1 MTYRYRVLGTTRAV
15 RQDGTEVPLSGARLR
30 ALLCA
35 LAAAGGR
42 VVGTGQLADQ
52 IRGEDA
58 HTPTDEIAALQALV
72 GRVRRALGSAAV
84 ASAPGGYRLN
94 ADRDDI
100 DLYRFERL
108 AAEGTAALG
117 AGDPRQAATV
127 LDEALALWDGPAL
140 ADLPGRDTD
149 PRAVRA
155 EQRHT
160 EARRARLATDVAR
173 GRPERALAGLAAL
186 VAGQPLDEPLH
197 ALRIRALRAAGRPAE
212 ALQAYEEVR
221 IRLAERLGTGPGR
234 ELRAL
239 HAALLADDEPAP
251 TAPAASTAP
260 AAWAAPVTLTA
271 PAASTVPVDSVSL
284 APADQ
289 AIPGNL
295 RAPLTSFVGREP
307 ELAALAAELPAA
319 RLITLTGPGG
329 AGKTRLAIEAA
340 RAAAG
345 AWPDGVWPAEL
356 APVRD
361 PAAVAETVL
370 TALGARETVVR
381 GPAAGE
387 GTPRDALTRLVD
399 HCGQRRLLIVL
410 DNCEHVIDTAAVL
423 AETLLTGCPGVSVL
437 ATSREP
443 LGVPGESVR
452 TVGPLPQD
460 MALRLLAERGAA
472 ARPGFRTADDPVA
485 CAEICDRLDGLPLA
499 IELAAARLR
508 AFEPRQLA
516 DRLDDRFRLLGAGSG
531 ARTVLPR
538 QRTLRAVVDWSW
550 ELLTEG
556 ERAVLRRMSVF
567 SGGCAP
573 AEAEAVCEESAEDG
587 NTAGLLASLIDK
599 SLVVADPGGAEGMR
613 YRLLETVGEY
623 AAERLD
629 ASGERAAVE
638 RRHLAVYRE
647 LARTGDQELRGP
659 RQALLLRRF
668 EREHDNLRAALRT
681 AVDHKEEQ
689 EALCLVLSMSWFWQ
703 LRDHR
708 PEARAWFTAAAGLG
722 PDPFRAPV
730 RPAVP
735 LTEPCTALAPPWPE
749 EQVWEARR
757 GARLLVLASSGEAD
771 VSEPTWPGTPSRLR
785 ALVAAY
791 RPGLPQICRQP
802 GTMWFVAKLMVGDF
816 PGIGAALDA
825 QVRACRERGS
835 GWDLGVALML
845 RAQLAGQ
852 GLDGGP
858 DGPAGAA
865 RDADEALARFERAG
879 DLHAI
884 AQALWARGELYEY
897 QGRYEEAAADF
908 ERAMESCAPIGAFA
922 QVPLFK
928 ARLASVRLESAG
940 DPAAEQDA
948 ERLLIE
954 AVAEAA
960 EAAGHAEGTARL
972 LLARRYGRT
981 GRTDQA
987 RTQLRALEE
996 GALEADAVKADAVK
1010 ADAVE
1015 EGAATEDAAFAEQPF
1030 LGGVVAGMHGWL
1042 DCLDGDFERARER
1055 TAQAVRR
1062 LDGLAYL
1069 VTPHLIVHQ
1078 FPCAAWAKAR
1088 LGAAEDAARLLG
1100 AYARHRALPEGFRI
1114 GTLPSVPD
1122 AEILARAEAAV
1133 RAALDERTRARTRAE
1148 GEGLSVKEAAA
1159 LI

>member
-42 VVGTGQLADQ
+42 AVGTGQLANQ
-52 IRGEDA
+52 IWGEDTHA
-58 HTPTDEIAALQALV
+58 PADEVAALQALV
-72 GRVRRALGSAAV
+72 GRVRRALGSATV

-100 DLYRFERL
+100 DLFRFERL
-108 AAEGTAALG
+108 AAEGSAALG

-160 EARRARLATDVAR
+160 EARRARLAADVAR
-173 GRPERALAGLAAL
+173 GRPERALAPLAAL
-186 VAGQPLDEPLH
+186 AAGQPLDEPLH

-221 IRLAERLGTGPGR
+221 TRLAERLGTGPGG

-239 HAALLADDEPAP
+239 HAALLADDEPGP
-251 TAPAASTAP
+251 TAPAAPAPRP
-260 AAWAAPVTLTA
+260 AAL
-271 PAASTVPVDSVSL
+271 PASPGRAV
-284 APADQ
+284 
-289 AIPGNL
+289 PGNL

-307 ELAALAAELPAA
+307 ELAALAAGLPAT

-329 AGKTRLAIEAA
+329 AGKTRLALEAA

-345 AWPDGVWPAEL
+345 TWPDGVWKAEL

-370 TALGARETVVR
+370 TALGARETGVR
-381 GPAAGE
+381 GPAAGD
-387 GTPRDALTRLVD
+387 GTPRDPLTRLAEY
-399 HCGQRRLLIVL
+399 CGQRRLLIVL
-410 DNCEHVIDTAAVL
+410 DNCEHVIDAAAGL

-443 LGVPGESVR
+443 LGVPGESVH
-452 TVGPLPQD
+452 TVGPLPRN
-460 MALRLLAERGAA
+460 MALQLLAERGAA

-485 CAEICDRLDGLPLA
+485 CAEICHRLDGLPLA

-516 DRLDDRFRLLGAGSG
+516 DRLNDRFRLLGAGSG

-556 ERAVLRRMSVF
+556 ERAVLRRLSVF

-573 AEAEAVCEESAEDG
+573 TEAEAVCAESAEDG
-587 NTAGLLASLIDK
+587 YTLGLLASLVDK
-599 SLVVADPGGAEGMR
+599 SLVVADPGGVDGMR

-638 RRHLAVYRE
+638 RRHLAAYRE
-647 LARTGDQELRGP
+647 LARTGDPELRGP
-659 RQALLLRRF
+659 RQARVLRRF

-689 EALCLVLSMSWFWQ
+689 EALCLVLSMGWFWQ

-708 PEARAWFTAAAGLG
+708 PEASAWSTAAAALG

-735 LTEPCTALAPPWPE
+735 LTEPCTAHAPPWPE
-749 EQVWEARR
+749 ERLWEARR
-757 GARLLVLASSGEAD
+757 GARLLVLASSGQRDA
-771 VSEPTWPGTPSRLR
+771 SEPTWPGTPTRLR
-785 ALVAAY
+785 AIVAAY

-802 GTMWFVAKLMVGDF
+802 GTMWFIAKLMVGDF
-816 PGIGAALDA
+816 PGIDAALDA

-835 GWDLGVALML
+835 GWDLGLALML
-845 RAQLAGQ
+845 RAQLV
-852 GLDGGP
+852 GGRP

-865 RDADEALARFERAG
+865 RDADEALACFERSG
-879 DLHAI
+879 DLHGI
-884 AQALWARGELYEY
+884 AQSLGARGELYEY
-897 QGRYEEAAADF
+897 QGRYEEAATDF
-908 ERAMESCAPIGAFA
+908 ERAMESCAPIGAYA

-928 ARLASVRLESAG
+928 ARLASVRLETAG
-940 DPAAEQDA
+940 DPTAERNA

-954 AVAEAA
+954 AVEEAA
-960 EAAGHAEGTARL
+960 EAAGYAEGTARL
-972 LLARRYGRT
+972 LLARRLGRT

-987 RTQLRALEE
+987 RAQLRALEE
-996 GALEADAVKADAVK
+996 RAPVAGTAG
-1010 ADAVE
+1010 
-1015 EGAATEDAAFAEQPF
+1015 EGAGLAEQPF
-1030 LGGVVAGMHGWL
+1030 LGGVVAGTHGWL
-1042 DCLDGDFERARER
+1042 DCLDGEFERARER
-1055 TAQAVRR
+1055 TAQAVRL
-1062 LDGLAYL
+1062 LDSLAYL
-1069 VTPHLIVHQ
+1069 VTPHLILHQ
-1078 FPCAAWAKAR
+1078 FPCAAWVKAR

-1100 AYARHRALPEGFRI
+1100 AYARHIALPESLRL

-1122 AEILARAEAAV
+1122 RELLARAEAAV
-1133 RAALDERTRARTRAE
+1133 RAALDERTCARARAE
-1148 GEGLSVKEAAA
+1148 GAGLPVREAAA

>member
-42 VVGTGQLADQ
+42 IVGTGQLAAQ
-52 IRGEDA
+52 IWGGDA
-58 HTPTDEIAALQALV
+58 HAPADEIAALHALV

-84 ASAPGGYRLN
+84 ASVPGGYRLT
-94 ADRDDI
+94 AHRDDI
-100 DLYRFERL
+100 DLFRFERL
-108 AAEGTAALG
+108 AAEGAAALG

-140 ADLPGRDTD
+140 ADLPGRNTD

-186 VAGQPLDEPLH
+186 TAGQPLDEPLH
-197 ALRIRALRAAGRPAE
+197 ALRIRALHAAGRPAE
-212 ALQAYEEVR
+212 ALQAYEEIR
-221 IRLAERLGTGPGR
+221 TRLAERLGTGPGR

-251 TAPAASTAP
+251 TTPAVSAPEPTAMRAPAGRA
-260 AAWAAPVTLTA
+260 V
-271 PAASTVPVDSVSL
+271 
-284 APADQ
+284 
-289 AIPGNL
+289 PGNL
-295 RAPLTSFVGREP
+295 RAGLTSFVGREP

-329 AGKTRLAIEAA
+329 AGKTRLSLEAA

-381 GPAAGE
+381 GPAAGD
-387 GTPRDALTRLVD
+387 GASRDPLTRLAEY
-399 HCGQRRLLIVL
+399 CGQRRLLIVL
-410 DNCEHVIDTAAVL
+410 DNCEHVIDAAAGL

-443 LGVPGESVR
+443 LGVPGESIR
-452 TVGPLPQD
+452 TVGPLPRD
-460 MALRLLAERGAA
+460 MALQLLAERGAA
-472 ARPGFRTADDPVA
+472 ARPGFRTADDPDA
-485 CAEICDRLDGLPLA
+485 CAEICHRLDGLPLA

-556 ERAVLRRMSVF
+556 ERAVLRRLSVF

-573 AEAEAVCEESAEDG
+573 AEAEAVCAENAEDG
-587 NTAGLLASLIDK
+587 NTLGLLASLIDK
-599 SLVVADPGGAEGMR
+599 SLVVADPGGADGMR

-638 RRHLAVYRE
+638 RRHLAAYRE
-647 LARTGDQELRGP
+647 LARTGDPELRGP
-659 RQALLLRRF
+659 RQARLLRRF
-668 EREHDNLRAALRT
+668 EREHDNLRTALRT
-681 AVDHKEEQ
+681 AVDRKEEQ
-689 EALCLVLSMSWFWQ
+689 EAICLVHSMSWFWQ
-703 LRDHR
+703 LRDHL
-708 PEARAWFTAAAGLG
+708 PEARAWFTAVAALG

-749 EQVWEARR
+749 EQLWEARR
-757 GARLLVLASSGEAD
+757 GARLLVLASGGEAD
-771 VSEPTWPGTPSRLR
+771 VSEPAWPGSPARLR
-785 ALVAAY
+785 AIVAAY

-802 GTMWFVAKLMVGDF
+802 GTMWFIAKLMVGDF
-816 PGIGAALDA
+816 PGVGAALDA
-825 QVRACRERGS
+825 QVRASRERGS
-835 GWDLGVALML
+835 GWDLGLALML
-845 RAQLAGQ
+845 RAQLV
-852 GLDGGP
+852 GGNP

-884 AQALWARGELYEY
+884 AQSLWARGELYEY
-897 QGRYEEAAADF
+897 LGRYEEAAADF
-908 ERAMESCAPIGAFA
+908 ERAMESCAPIGAYG

-940 DPAAEQDA
+940 DSAAEQDA

-954 AVAEAA
+954 AVEEAA
-960 EAAGHAEGTARL
+960 EAAGNAEGTARL

-987 RTQLRALEE
+987 RTQLRALETGAAGE
-996 GALEADAVKADAVK
+996 GASER
-1010 ADAVE
+1010 
-1015 EGAATEDAAFAEQPF
+1015 GAAFAEQPF

-1042 DCLDGDFERARER
+1042 DCLEGEFERARER
-1055 TAQAVRR
+1055 TALAVRR
-1062 LDGLAYL
+1062 LDSLAQL
-1069 VTPHLIVHQ
+1069 VAPHLIVHQ

-1100 AYARHRALPEGFRI
+1100 AYAHHLALPEGFRL

-1122 AEILARAEAAV
+1122 TEILARAEAAV
-1133 RAALDERTRARTRAE
+1133 RAALDERTYARARAE
-1148 GEGLSVKEAAA
+1148 GAGLPVKEAAA

>member
-1 MTYRYRVLGTTRAV
+1 MTYHYRVLGTTRAV
-15 RQDGTEVPLSGARLR
+15 RRDGTEVPLSGARLR
-30 ALLCA
+30 ALVCA

-42 VVGTGQLADQ
+42 AVGTGQLADQ
-52 IRGEDA
+52 IWGEDA
-58 HTPTDEIAALQALV
+58 HAPADEVAALQALV

-84 ASAPGGYRLN
+84 ASEPGGYRLH
-94 ADRDDI
+94 AHRDDI
-100 DLYRFERL
+100 DLFRFERL

-117 AGDPRQAATV
+117 AGEVGQAATV

-140 ADLPGRDTD
+140 ADLPGREAD

-160 EARRARLATDVAR
+160 EARRARLATDVAA
-173 GRPERALAGLAAL
+173 GRPDRALAGLAAL
-186 VAGQPLDEPLH
+186 TAGQSLDEPLH

-212 ALQAYEEVR
+212 ALQAFEEIR
-221 IRLAERLGTGPGR
+221 SRLAERLGTGPGR

-251 TAPAASTAP
+251 AAPAASATRPAAPPAP
-260 AAWAAPVTLTA
+260 AAL
-271 PAASTVPVDSVSL
+271 S
-284 APADQ
+284 APADP
-289 AIPGNL
+289 AVPGNL
-295 RAPLTSFVGREP
+295 RTRLTSFVGREP

-329 AGKTRLAIEAA
+329 AGKTRLALEAA

-345 AWPDGVWPAEL
+345 SWPDGVWLAEL

-361 PAAVAETVL
+361 PAAVAEAVL

-381 GPAAGE
+381 PAAGD
-387 GTPRDALTRLVD
+387 GAPRDPLTRLAEY
-399 HCGQRRLLIVL
+399 CAQRRLLIVL
-410 DNCEHVIDTAAVL
+410 DNCEHVIDTAAGL

-443 LGVPGESVR
+443 LGVPGEFVH
-452 TVGPLPQD
+452 TVGPLPRD
-460 MALRLLAERGAA
+460 MALQLLAERGAA
-472 ARPGFRTADDPVA
+472 ARPGFRTTDDPVA
-485 CAEICDRLDGLPLA
+485 CAEICHRLDGLPLA

-556 ERAVLRRMSVF
+556 ERAVLRRLSVF

-573 AEAEAVCEESAEDG
+573 AEAEAVCAERPEDG
-587 NTAGLLASLIDK
+587 NTLGLLASLVDK
-599 SLVVADPGGAEGMR
+599 SLVVAETGGADGMR

-647 LARTGDQELRGP
+647 LARTGDPESRGP
-659 RQALLLRRF
+659 HQARVLRRF
-668 EREHDNLRAALRT
+668 EREHDNLRTALRT

-689 EALCLVLSMSWFWQ
+689 EALCLVLSMGWFWQ

-708 PEARAWFTAAAGLG
+708 SEASAWSSAAAALG

-735 LTEPCTALAPPWPE
+735 LTEPCTAHAPPWSE
-749 EQVWEARR
+749 ERLWEARR
-757 GARLLVLASSGEAD
+757 GARLLVLASRGEAD
-771 VSEPTWPGTPSRLR
+771 ASDPTWPGTPARLR
-785 ALVAAY
+785 AVVAAY

-802 GTMWFVAKLMVGDF
+802 GTMWFIAKLMVGDF

-825 QVRACRERGS
+825 QVLACREQGS
-835 GWDLGVALML
+835 GWDLGLALTL
-845 RAQLAGQ
+845 RAQLV
-852 GLDGGP
+852 GGRP

-865 RDADEALARFERAG
+865 RDADEALACFERSG
-879 DLHAI
+879 DLHGI
-884 AQALWARGELYEY
+884 AQSLGARAELYE
-897 QGRYEEAAADF
+897 QLGRYEEAAADF
-908 ERAMESCAPIGAFA
+908 ARAMESCAPIGAHA

-928 ARLASVRLESAG
+928 ARLASVRLESAE
-940 DPAAEQDA
+940 DPAAERDA

-954 AVAEAA
+954 AVEEAA
-960 EAAGHAEGTARL
+960 EAAGYAEGTARL
-972 LLARRYGRT
+972 LLARRFGRT
-981 GRTDQA
+981 GRTDRA
-987 RTQLRALEE
+987 RTQLRALETD
-996 GALEADAVKADAVK
+996 EADEAA
-1010 ADAVE
+1010 
-1015 EGAATEDAAFAEQPF
+1015 EGAAGGARVGAAEQPF
-1030 LGGVVAGMHGWL
+1030 LGGVVAGMRGWL
-1042 DCLDGDFERARER
+1042 DCLDGEFEGAREW
-1055 TAQAVRR
+1055 TALAVRR
-1062 LDGLAYL
+1062 LDSVAYL
-1069 VTPHLIVHQ
+1069 VTPQLIVQQ

-1088 LGAAEDAARLLG
+1088 LGADEDAARLLG
-1100 AYARHRALPEGFRI
+1100 AYARHIALPEGFRL

-1122 AEILARAEAAV
+1122 AEILARAEEAV
-1133 RAALDERTRARTRAE
+1133 RAALDEQTYARARAE
-1148 GEGLSVKEAAA
+1148 GAGLPVREAAA
-1159 LI
+1159 LIGPMPDRPRPRGVHAPPPDPPPSGRRPG

>member
-30 ALLCA
+30 ALLSA

-52 IRGEDA
+52 IWGEDA
-58 HTPTDEIAALQALV
+58 HAPADEVAALQALV
-72 GRVRRALGSAAV
+72 GRVRRALGSAVV

-94 ADRDDI
+94 AHRDDI
-100 DLYRFERL
+100 DLFRFERL

-117 AGDPRQAATV
+117 AGDARQAATV

-140 ADLPGRDTD
+140 ADLPGRDAH

-155 EQRHT
+155 EQRHA

-173 GRPERALAGLAAL
+173 GRPEQALAGLAAL
-186 VAGQPLDEPLH
+186 AAGQPLDEPLH

-212 ALQAYEEVR
+212 ALQAYEEIR
-221 IRLAERLGTGPGR
+221 TRLAERLGTGPGR

-239 HAALLADDEPAP
+239 HAALLADDEPVP
-251 TAPAASTAP
+251 TPPAASTASAPEP
-260 AAWAAPVTLTA
+260 ASLPA
-271 PAASTVPVDSVSL
+271 PAGRAV
-284 APADQ
+284 
-289 AIPGNL
+289 PGNL
-295 RAPLTSFVGREP
+295 RARLTSFVGREP

-329 AGKTRLAIEAA
+329 AGKTRLSLEAA

-345 AWPDGVWPAEL
+345 AWPDGVWLAEL

-381 GPAAGE
+381 GPAAGDDA
-387 GTPRDALTRLVD
+387 PRDPLTRLAEY
-399 HCGQRRLLIVL
+399 CGPRRLLIVL
-410 DNCEHVIDTAAVL
+410 DNCEQVIDAAAGL

-460 MALRLLAERGAA
+460 MALQLLAERGAA

-485 CAEICDRLDGLPLA
+485 CAEICHRLDGLPLA

-556 ERAVLRRMSVF
+556 ERAVLRRLSVF

-573 AEAEAVCEESAEDG
+573 AEAEAVCGENGEDG
-587 NTAGLLASLIDK
+587 NTLGLLASLIDK
-599 SLVVADPGGAEGMR
+599 SLVVADPGGADGMR

-638 RRHLAVYRE
+638 RRHLAAYRE
-647 LARTGDQELRGP
+647 LARTGDPELRGP
-659 RQALLLRRF
+659 RQARLLRRF
-668 EREHDNLRAALRT
+668 EREHDNLRTALRT
-681 AVDHKEEQ
+681 AVDRGEEQ
-689 EALCLVLSMSWFWQ
+689 EAICLVLSMSWFWQ
-703 LRDHR
+703 LRDHQ
-708 PEARAWFTAAAGLG
+708 PEARAWFTAAAALG
-722 PDPFRAPV
+722 PDPFLAPV

-735 LTEPCTALAPPWPE
+735 LTEPCTAIAPPWPE
-749 EQVWEARR
+749 EQLWEARR
-757 GARLLVLASSGEAD
+757 GAQLLVLASGGEAD
-771 VSEPTWPGTPSRLR
+771 VSEPDVSGPAWPGTPARLR
-785 ALVAAY
+785 AIVAAY

-802 GTMWFVAKLMVGDF
+802 GTMWFIAKLMVGDF

-835 GWDLGVALML
+835 GWDLGLALML
-845 RAQLAGQ
+845 RAQLAG
-852 GLDGGP
+852 GRP
-858 DGPAGAA
+858 DGAAGAA

-884 AQALWARGELYEY
+884 AQSLWARGELYEY

-908 ERAMESCAPIGAFA
+908 ARAMESCAPIGAYG

-940 DPAAEQDA
+940 DPTAEQAA
-948 ERLLIE
+948 ERLLVE
-954 AVAEAA
+954 AVEEAA
-960 EAAGHAEGTARL
+960 EAAGYAEGTARL

-987 RTQLRALEE
+987 RTQLRALEA
-996 GALEADAVKADAVK
+996 GVAG
-1010 ADAVE
+1010 
-1015 EGAATEDAAFAEQPF
+1015 EGAAREGAAGESAAAESAAFAEQPF
-1030 LGGVVAGMHGWL
+1030 LGGVVEGMHGWL
-1042 DCLDGDFERARER
+1042 DCLEGEFERARER

-1062 LDGLAYL
+1062 LDSLAYL
-1069 VTPHLIVHQ
+1069 VTPHLIIHQ

-1100 AYARHRALPEGFRI
+1100 AYAHHLALPEGFRL

-1122 AEILARAEAAV
+1122 TEILARAEAAV
-1133 RAALDERTRARTRAE
+1133 RAALDEATYARAR
-1148 GEGLSVKEAAA
+1148 GEGAGLPVKEAAA

>member
-1 MTYRYRVLGTTRAV
+1 MTYHYRVLGTTRAV
-15 RQDGTEVPLSGARLR
+15 RQDGTEAPLSGARLR
-30 ALLCA
+30 ALVCA

-42 VVGTGQLADQ
+42 AVGAGQLADQ
-52 IRGEDA
+52 IWGEDA
-58 HTPTDEIAALQALV
+58 HAPADEIAALQALV

-94 ADRDDI
+94 AHRDDI
-100 DLYRFERL
+100 DLFRFERL

-117 AGDPRQAATV
+117 TGDVRQAATL

-155 EQRHT
+155 EQRHA
-160 EARRARLATDVAR
+160 EARRARLATDVEE

-186 VAGQPLDEPLH
+186 TAGQPLDEPLH

-212 ALQAYEEVR
+212 ALQTYEEIRV
-221 IRLAERLGTGPGR
+221 RLAERLGTGPGR

-251 TAPAASTAP
+251 AVPAASAP
-260 AAWAAPVTLTA
+260 RTAAPPASAALSA
-271 PAASTVPVDSVSL
+271 PTD
-284 APADQ
+284 PAV
-289 AIPGNL
+289 PGNF
-295 RAPLTSFVGREP
+295 RARLTSFVGREP
-307 ELAALAAELPAA
+307 ELAGLAAELPAA

-329 AGKTRLAIEAA
+329 AGKTRLALEAA

-345 AWPDGVWPAEL
+345 TWPDGAWLAEL

-361 PAAVAETVL
+361 PAAVAEAVL

-381 GPAAGE
+381 GPAGADAA
-387 GTPRDALTRLVD
+387 PRDPLTRLAEY
-399 HCGQRRLLIVL
+399 CAQRRLLIVL
-410 DNCEHVIDTAAVL
+410 DNCEHVIDTAAGL

-452 TVGPLPQD
+452 TVGPLPRD

-485 CAEICDRLDGLPLA
+485 CAEICHRLDGLPLA

-556 ERAVLRRMSVF
+556 ERAVLRRLSVF

-573 AEAEAVCEESAEDG
+573 AEAEAVCAERPEDG
-587 NTAGLLASLIDK
+587 NTLGLLASLVDK
-599 SLVVADPGGAEGMR
+599 SLVVAEPGGADGMR

-647 LARTGDQELRGP
+647 LARTGDPELRGP
-659 RQALLLRRF
+659 RQARVLSRF
-668 EREHDNLRAALRT
+668 EREHDNLRTALRT

-689 EALCLVLSMSWFWQ
+689 EALCLVLSMGWFWQ

-708 PEARAWFTAAAGLG
+708 SEASAWSSAAAALG

-735 LTEPCTALAPPWPE
+735 LTEPCTAHAPPWPE
-749 EQVWEARR
+749 ESLWEARR
-757 GARLLVLASSGEAD
+757 GARLLVLASRGEAD
-771 VSEPTWPGTPSRLR
+771 ASDPTWPGTPTRLR
-785 ALVAAY
+785 AIVAAY

-802 GTMWFVAKLMVGDF
+802 GTMWFIAKLMVGDF
-816 PGIGAALDA
+816 PGIGEALDA
-825 QVRACRERGS
+825 QVLACREQGS
-835 GWDLGVALML
+835 GWDLGLALTL
-845 RAQLAGQ
+845 RAQLV
-852 GLDGGP
+852 GGRP

-865 RDADEALARFERAG
+865 RDADEALAWFERSG
-879 DLHAI
+879 DLHGI
-884 AQALWARGELYEY
+884 AQSLGARGELYE
-897 QGRYEEAAADF
+897 QLGRYEEAATDF
-908 ERAMESCAPIGAFA
+908 ARAMESCAPIGAYA

-940 DPAAEQDA
+940 DPAAERDA

-954 AVAEAA
+954 AVEEAA
-960 EAAGHAEGTARL
+960 EAAGYAESTARL
-972 LLARRYGRT
+972 LLARRFGRT

-987 RTQLRALEE
+987 RTQLRALET
-996 GALEADAVKADAVK
+996 
-1010 ADAVE
+1010 
-1015 EGAATEDAAFAEQPF
+1015 GAAREGGAADEAGDGVRDGARDGVRDGAASTPASAEQPF
-1030 LGGVVAGMHGWL
+1030 LGGVVAGMQGWL
-1042 DCLDGDFERARER
+1042 DCLDGEFEGAREW

-1062 LDGLAYL
+1062 LDSVVFL

-1100 AYARHRALPEGFRI
+1100 AYARHIALPEGFRL

-1122 AEILARAEAAV
+1122 AEILTRAEEAV
-1133 RAALDERTRARTRAE
+1133 RAALDEQTYARAHAE
-1148 GEGLSVKEAAA
+1148 GGGLLVKEAAA